1 MELDRGVGFC
11 FSKHLND
18 WELDN
23 VEAFLSRLQGMSM
36 NSVEVKVLWM
46 DSRKDKLSIKSLYA
60 ALGMGTKLVF
70 SHGK

>member
-1 MELDRGVGFC
+1 
-11 FSKHLND
+11 
-18 WELDN
+18 
-23 VEAFLSRLQGMSM
+23 MSM

-60 ALGMGTKLVF
+60 ALGMGRKLVF

>member
-1 MELDRGVGFC
+1 
-11 FSKHLND
+11 
-18 WELDN
+18 
-23 VEAFLSRLQGMSM
+23 MSM

-70 SHGK
+70 SHIKSLQ